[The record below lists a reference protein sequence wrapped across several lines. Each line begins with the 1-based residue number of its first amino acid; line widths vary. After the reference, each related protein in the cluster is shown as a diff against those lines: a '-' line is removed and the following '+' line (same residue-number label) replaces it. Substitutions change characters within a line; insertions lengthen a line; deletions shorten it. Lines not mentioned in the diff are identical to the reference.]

1 MKNAILH
8 GFFVFFAKSMDFFQK
23 MWYNKEKSYLRRYK
37 IYRYI
42 KNYVNET
49 QIDALGNLI
58 CVRKALPKK
67 GKKPLKIG
75 FFCAVDAPGRIVTY
89 IEENGLVRT
98 AAIGKTDLKF
108 AAYSKVVT
116 ADEKYTGILVPE
128 NFKAEKDAV
137 SEPLFADF
145 GFENES
151 EAAEHISV
159 GDLLCFA
166 DEPVRL
172 PSKTGKTVY
181 APALGNKL
189 CAAVLAE
196 LAHKTE
202 PADAFE
208 LSFAFCAQSA
218 LGARGA
224 APAAFSL
231 TPDIAVCLDAANR
244 LRAAIYRRGTHWRRR
259 SRRAHR
265 NASLSR
271 KRQRLSTRTRRR
283 YPVRQIHRASFT
295 VSASALMQKVPY
307 SRTEKRRCKTGE
319 KRKRIA
325 KPTAFFGVSALPVHA
340 RHKNAVAGKGRLFG

>member
-1 MKNAILH
+1 MTNLLDTLLAVPTVSGGEKAIN
-8 GFFVFFAKSMDFFQK
+8 D
-23 MWYNKEKSYLRRYK
+23 K

-42 KNYVNET
+42 KNYVNES

-58 CVRKALPKK
+58 CARKALPKK

-151 EAAEHISV
+151 EAAGHISV

-231 TPDIAVCLDAANR
+231 TPDIAVCFEPYEGKTPGIRIADRFLVSDGQFVKDLTDAA
-244 LRAAIYRRGTHWRRR
+244 A
-259 SRRAHR
+259 
-265 NASLSR
+265 
-271 KRQRLSTRTRRR
+271 
-283 YPVRQIHRASFT
+283 QIGI
-295 VSASALMQKVPY
+295 P
-307 SRTEKRRCKTGE
+307 
-319 KRKRIA
+319 
-325 KPTAFFGVSALPVHA
+325 
-340 RHKNAVAGKGRLFG
+340 